1 MKQRIYIWIWIA
13 IALLLLT
20 SCRGIRYV
28 PVETVRTDSLHITVH
43 ERDSI
48 HIHDSIYV
56 RENGDTVFVDRWHT
70 IYRDKLRTDTMYV
83 SRTDSVLVQ
92 YPVEKEL
99 TKWQKVKM
107 ELGGWV
113 FGAIVLFSMVIVGWM
128 VFKRMKK

>member
-1 MKQRIYIWIWIA
+1 
-13 IALLLLT
+13 
-20 SCRGIRYV
+20 
-28 PVETVRTDSLHITVH
+28 VETVRTDSLHITVH

-56 RENGDTVFVDRWHT
+56 REKGDTVFVDRWHT
-70 IYRDKLRTDTMYV
+70 KYRDRQRTDTMYV
-83 SRTDSVLVQ
+83 SRADSAQVP